1 MIKNKCKKIVSAMLL
16 MTMIATTFSVDVFA
30 GGDSSCVKVKDT
42 IKDCCGEK
50 EGQNLISV
58 GDISAVKVENNIKCD
73 ITFNGCCGCCCKK
86 DDDNNKNCKPESET
100 ENKGT
105 TDDKP
110 IFYQPGPSTP
120 SSIVVNGSGNSVI
133 NGSGNNIIINQM
145 LAPVSTKEST
155 DEKEGHLIIGKEIE
169 NKKITDVVSIP
180 KDKIKSVE
188 IRDGVTSIG
197 ESAFADCKGLTSITI
212 PDSVTS
218 IGREAFAN
226 CTNLKTVSL
235 PNRSV
240 KIGDYAFAGCEAV
253 FEYRDECK
261 ERK

>member
-1 MIKNKCKKIVSAMLL
+1 MIKNKCKKVVSAMLL

-30 GGDSSCVKVKDT
+30 GGNSSCVNVKDT

-50 EGQNLISV
+50 EGKNLISV

-86 DDDNNKNCKPESET
+86 DDDNNKNCKPE
-100 ENKGT
+100 
-105 TDDKP
+105 P
-110 IFYQPGPSTP
+110 VI
-120 SSIVVNGSGNSVI
+120 SS
-133 NGSGNNIIINQM
+133 
-145 LAPVSTKEST
+145 
-155 DEKEGHLIIGKEIE
+155 
-169 NKKITDVVSIP
+169 
-180 KDKIKSVE
+180 
-188 IRDGVTSIG
+188 GVTSIADG
-197 ESAFADCKGLTSITI
+197 EFKDRKDLTSITI

>member
-16 MTMIATTFSVDVFA
+16 MTMIATMFSVDVFA
-30 GGDSSCVKVKDT
+30 GGDSSCVKVKE
-42 IKDCCGEK
+42 IIEDCYGEK
-50 EGQNLISV
+50 EGKNLVSV
-58 GDISAVKVENNIKCD
+58 GDVSGIKVENNINCE

-86 DDDNNKNCKPESET
+86 DSDTNSTSESEI
-100 ENKGT
+100 EKKVV
-105 TDDKP
+105 TDSSGKKYIADKTF
-110 IFYQPGPSTP
+110 IDRKDL
-120 SSIVVNGSGNSVI
+120 VSV
-133 NGSGNNIIINQM
+133 
-145 LAPVSTKEST
+145 
-155 DEKEGHLIIGKEIE
+155 
-169 NKKITDVVSIP
+169 
-180 KDKIKSVE
+180 
-188 IRDGVTSIG
+188 
-197 ESAFADCKGLTSITI
+197 FI